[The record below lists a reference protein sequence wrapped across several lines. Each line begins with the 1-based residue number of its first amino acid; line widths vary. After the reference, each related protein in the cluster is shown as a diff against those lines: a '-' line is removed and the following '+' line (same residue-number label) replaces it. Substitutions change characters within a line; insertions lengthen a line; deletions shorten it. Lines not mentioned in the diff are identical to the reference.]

1 MQMKRHLALALVS
14 VLALALSAS
23 ALATHKPRHPQKP
36 GQAQATTKE
45 KAGGKAEA
53 NATRGGNAKV
63 QICHRTG
70 SAKNRGVTI
79 TVSSN
84 ALPAHLLDGD
94 RVGACGVAVSRAT
107 GVRAFGLLAAQLQP
121 VAGATGRGAALVA
134 IVLLPD
140 RALVCYALRV
150 VGVNST
156 AAHIHTFAAT
166 TIDGQTF
173 PAGGIV
179 VPLKTPNA
187 AGIALGCTSV
197 ARAIGEAILA
207 NPQNFYVN
215 VHSPTFPGG
224 QVQGALRRI

>member
-1 MQMKRHLALALVS
+1 MHMKRHLAFALVS
-14 VLALALSAS
+14 ALALSLSAS
-23 ALATHKPRHPQKP
+23 ALATHKPRHPQTP
-36 GQAQATTKE
+36 GQAQAGTKE
-45 KAGGKAEA
+45 KTGGKAEA
-53 NATRGGNAKV
+53 KATRGGNAKV

-70 SAKNRGVTI
+70 SARKPGVTI
-79 TVSSN
+79 SVSSN
-84 ALPAHLLDGD
+84 AVPEHLLEGD
-94 RVGACGVAVSRAT
+94 RVGACGVAVSRAS
-107 GVRAFGLLAAQLQP
+107 GIRAFGLLTAQLTP
-121 VAGATGRGAALVA
+121 VAGATGSGAALVA

-166 TIDGQTF
+166 TIGGQTF

-187 AGIALGCTSV
+187 AGLALGCTSV
-197 ARAIGEAILA
+197 ARAIGAAILA

-215 VHSPTFPGG
+215 VHSVAFPGG
-224 QVQGALRRI
+224 QIQGTLRRR